1 MILSLLLVAAGVGR
15 LARVG
20 GGESLHN
27 GWWRR
32 ELERARNLIL
42 NCTSCAPPFFCC
54 SVFHPSD
61 TPKNEYGPELA
72 RLRVAVVG
80 DRASSQEA
88 IRLLRFSKVWCPCA
102 LLCASNKGQ
111 DMHGEV
117 ARLSIP
123 FLALVKAG

>member
-1 MILSLLLVAAGVGR
+1 VILSLFLLVAAGVGR

-20 GGESLHN
+20 GEESSHD

-61 TPKNEYGPELA
+61 TPNEKRELA

-80 DRASSQEA
+80 DRA
-88 IRLLRFSKVWCPCA
+88 
-102 LLCASNKGQ
+102 
-111 DMHGEV
+111 
-117 ARLSIP
+117 
-123 FLALVKAG
+123 